1 MARPKTKEDLSKAA
15 KINFEML
22 WQTIDS
28 MPENTL
34 NTNFDFSTD
43 PNKKEAH
50 WRRDKNLRDVLI
62 HLYEWHQLL
71 IRWINANLAGIQSPF
86 IPTPYNWKTYG
97 AMNIEFWEKHQNTS
111 LNDAKIKVSTSHD
124 QVMLLIQ
131 KFSTEELFTKQ
142 FYNWTGTT
150 TLGSYC
156 VSALSSHYE
165 WAIKKLNAHAKKFI

>member
-1 MARPKTKEDLSKAA
+1 MARPKTKEDLCKAA
-15 KINFEML
+15 KIKFEML

-111 LNDAKIKVSTSHD
+111 LNDAKIKVNTSHA

-142 FYNWTGTT
+142 FYNWTSTT